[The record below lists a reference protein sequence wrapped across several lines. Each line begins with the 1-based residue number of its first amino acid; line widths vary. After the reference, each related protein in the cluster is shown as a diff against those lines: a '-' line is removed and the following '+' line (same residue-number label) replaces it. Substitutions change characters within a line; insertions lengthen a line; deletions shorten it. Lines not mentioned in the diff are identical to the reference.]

1 MVNQGKM
8 KNLKKIQIFSEGFI
22 FTLLSNTPVYY
33 EHAYVCF
40 HRIN

>member
-8 KNLKKIQIFSEGFI
+8 KNLKKIQIFSGFI